1 LKCQLELKLQSWDGD
16 DYPFVSLDHFL
27 DRYPEFFD
35 KNYRGPQIK
44 LGYSYHEF
52 YQHRHYE
59 NIIVI
64 YRDPIFRAMSPSNN
78 LRESFEN
85 KIEISFHEAK
95 FSNEYFENHFVKDLK
110 TIIPAW
116 KDWFERILKIN
127 SKFCLVNYDK
137 LKTNVIE
144 ELRPVVNFLG
154 FDINEELARCIL
166 INQEGANHRPEKSKD
181 EINRIISLIPPNDTK
196 RYSKM
201 KEDVLKMLKNASS
214 C

>member
-1 LKCQLELKLQSWDGD
+1 MILNHL
-16 DYPFVSLDHFL
+16 
-27 DRYPEFFD
+27 
-35 KNYRGPQIK
+35 
-44 LGYSYHEF
+44 F
-52 YQHRHYE
+52 YFRQYE

-78 LRESFEN
+78 LNREVSYN
-85 KIEISFHEAK
+85 EAK
-95 FSNEYFENHFVKDLK
+95 FSNEYFQNDFVKDLR

-127 SKFCLVNYDK
+127 SKFCWVNYDK

-166 INQEGANHRPEKSKD
+166 INQEGANHRPKKSKD
-181 EINRIISLIPPNDTK
+181 EINRILSLIPPNDFK
-196 RYSKM
+196 RYSEM
-201 KEDVLKMLKNASS
+201 KEDVLQMLKNASS

>member
-1 LKCQLELKLQSWDGD
+1 MKLN
-16 DYPFVSLDHFL
+16 LL
-27 DRYPEFFD
+27 
-35 KNYRGPQIK
+35 
-44 LGYSYHEF
+44 F
-52 YQHRHYE
+52 YFRHYE

-78 LRESFEN
+78 LKR
-85 KIEISFHEAK
+85 EISYNEAK
-95 FSNEYFENHFVKDLK
+95 FSNEYFQYHFVKDLE

-154 FDINEELARCIL
+154 FEINEELARCIL
-166 INQEGANHRPEKSKD
+166 INQEGAMHRPEKSKD
-181 EINRIISLIPPNDTK
+181 EINRILSLIPPNDFK

-201 KEDVLKMLKNASS
+201 KEDVLQMLKNASS

>member
-1 LKCQLELKLQSWDGD
+1 
-16 DYPFVSLDHFL
+16 
-27 DRYPEFFD
+27 
-35 KNYRGPQIK
+35 
-44 LGYSYHEF
+44 
-52 YQHRHYE
+52 
-59 NIIVI
+59 
-64 YRDPIFRAMSPSNN
+64 MSPSNN
-78 LRESFEN
+78 LKN
-85 KIEISFHEAK
+85 EISFNEQK
-95 FSNEYFENHFVKDLK
+95 FSNEYFKYNFVKDLE
-110 TIIPAW
+110 TIMPAW
-116 KDWFERILKIN
+116 KYWFEKILKIN

-166 INQEGANHRPEKSKD
+166 INQEGAMHRPKKSKD

-201 KEDVLKMLKNASS
+201 KEDVLQMLKNASS

>member
-1 LKCQLELKLQSWDGD
+1 MIIIFEI
-16 DYPFVSLDHFL
+16 
-27 DRYPEFFD
+27 RA
-35 KNYRGPQIK
+35 IK
-44 LGYSYHEF
+44 LNILF
-52 YQHRHYE
+52 YFRHYE

-78 LRESFEN
+78 LKRDVSYN
-85 KIEISFHEAK
+85 EAK
-95 FSNEYFENHFVKDLK
+95 FSNEYFEYHFVKDLE

-144 ELRPVVNFLG
+144 ELRPLVNFLG
-154 FDINEELARCIL
+154 FDINEELAKCIL
-166 INQEGANHRPEKSKD
+166 INQEGAMHRPEKSKD
-181 EINRIISLIPPNDTK
+181 EINRILSLIPTKDFK

-201 KEDVLKMLKNASS
+201 KEDVLQMLKNASS

>member
-1 LKCQLELKLQSWDGD
+1 MKLN
-16 DYPFVSLDHFL
+16 LL
-27 DRYPEFFD
+27 
-35 KNYRGPQIK
+35 
-44 LGYSYHEF
+44 F
-52 YQHRHYE
+52 YFRHYE

-64 YRDPIFRAMSPSNN
+64 YRDPIFRAMSPSNH
-78 LRESFEN
+78 LRENYEN
-85 KIEISFHEAK
+85 KREVSFNEVDFFNEAK
-95 FSNEYFENHFVKDLK
+95 VSNEYFEYHFVKDLEK
-110 TIIPAW
+110 IIPAW

-144 ELRPVVNFLG
+144 ELTPVVNFLG

-166 INQEGANHRPEKSKD
+166 INQEGAMHRPKKSKD
-181 EINRIISLIPPNDTK
+181 EINRILSLIPPNDFK

-201 KEDVLKMLKNASS
+201 KEDVLQMLKNASS

>member
-1 LKCQLELKLQSWDGD
+1 MKLN
-16 DYPFVSLDHFL
+16 LL
-27 DRYPEFFD
+27 
-35 KNYRGPQIK
+35 
-44 LGYSYHEF
+44 F
-52 YQHRHYE
+52 YFRQYE

-78 LRESFEN
+78 LNREVSYN
-85 KIEISFHEAK
+85 EAK
-95 FSNEYFENHFVKDLK
+95 FSNEYFQNDFVKDLN

-127 SKFCLVNYDK
+127 AKFCLVNYDK
-137 LKTNVIE
+137 LKINVIE

-181 EINRIISLIPPNDTK
+181 EINRIISLIPPNDIK

-201 KEDVLKMLKNASS
+201 KEEVLQMLKNASS